1 MENKLK
7 NEFRFSVSC
16 RLSLQLNQVSDSSIV
31 CNKITKVKRLNQ
43 RVERFRDF
51 EKYSIILIPCRHQK
65 IPKKSVSIAMTK
77 D

>member
-1 MENKLK
+1 MENKLINK
-7 NEFRFSVSC
+7 FRFFVSC
-16 RLSLQLNQVSDSSIV
+16 GLSLQLNQVSDSSIV

-51 EKYSIILIPCRHQK
+51 EKYSIILIPHRHQK
-65 IPKKSVSIAMTK
+65 IPENSVSIAMIK